1 MELKYDYDKFTLND
15 IIEGNKIVVPAF
27 QRNVVWKDGKRK
39 EFINT
44 LRAGNPFGSI
54 LVYKENDKYILI
66 DGLQRISTIKD
77 FYNNPFK
84 YFTYEDIDAE
94 LIMEIIKH
102 DFLAKNISFSKNDS
116 VVIKLCE
123 EVQKYIFEE
132 ISNKIDWNDIM
143 YDSLEKYGITNDRD
157 ISSFFSKLKDDF
169 TAKLDIES
177 LIVPT
182 IVYKGPSE
190 ELSNVFFHLNTG
202 GVNLSKYETL
212 SASWGSEKYPVF
224 EDDIIAKIYEKY
236 KTLKESSDLDVDVTE
251 EELKEN
257 GITVFEYCYAI
268 SELLRGKEN
277 KYDII
282 LGKNKK
288 STDPVG
294 FEILSLACG
303 LNVNKADSLYS
314 KVFKD
319 APAQFFIDL
328 KNVIIN
334 TFDVLK
340 QSLELWIKAIN
351 GEENTLDST
360 YMIYH
365 MAISYIRNNYIIDI
379 DNHTIQN
386 KTNNEWNKKFRKN
399 LYLYYF
405 KDYISDYW
413 KRNRQV
419 ADLMR
424 EIKSTD
430 SLNKYT
436 VTISENDWKKAF
448 EAFKENQLQEVTSN
462 ISIKAKLF
470 IDYLVKFKLK
480 EKPEFKD
487 KYFKMNIDY
496 EHIIPQK
503 RIEKQLTTAEKK
515 TFPISSLG
523 NICYLGYR
531 DNRSKGKYTIYEYQE
546 DRPTFVLN
554 DEYLKLIN
562 YPTKEEIYFIDTNP
576 EAFKVC
582 YKDFIEKRIDSLN
595 EEMIKYIKKQ

>member
-1 MELKYDYDKFTLND
+1 VELKYDYDKFTLND
-15 IIEGNKIVVPAF
+15 IIEGNKIVVPSF

-54 LVYKENDKYILI
+54 LVHKENDKYILI

-84 YFTYEDIDAE
+84 YFSYEDINLE
-94 LIMEIIKH
+94 LVMEIIKY
-102 DFLAKNISFSKNDS
+102 DFMAKNIIFSKNDS
-116 VVIKLCE
+116 VALKRCE
-123 EVQKYIFEE
+123 EVQKFIFEK
-132 ISNKIDWNDIM
+132 ISEKKDWNDIM
-143 YDSLEKYGITNDRD
+143 YDTLENFGITNDRN
-157 ISSFFSKLKDDF
+157 ISAFFSQLKDDF
-169 TAKLDIES
+169 TAKLNIDS

-182 IVYKGPSE
+182 IIYKGPSE

-224 EDDIIAKIYEKY
+224 EEDIIEKIYDKY

-251 EELKEN
+251 DELREK

-268 SELLRGKEN
+268 SELLRGKTN

-303 LNVNKADSLYS
+303 LNVNKADLLYS

-319 APAQFFIDL
+319 APPKFFVDL
-328 KNVIIN
+328 KNIIIE

-340 QSLELWIKAIN
+340 QSLENWIKAKN
-351 GEENTLDST
+351 GEENTIDST

-365 MAISYIRNNYIIDI
+365 MAIAYIRNNYAIDV
-379 DNHTIQN
+379 DNHVIEPKSN
-386 KTNNEWNKKFRKN
+386 SEWNRKFRKN
-399 LYLYYF
+399 VYLYYF

-424 EIKSTD
+424 EIRSNE
-430 SLNKYT
+430 SLNRYIT
-436 VTISENDWKKAF
+436 TISEGEWK
-448 EAFKENQLQEVTSN
+448 EAFKELKNNQLQEVTSI
-462 ISIKAKLF
+462 ISTKAKLF
-470 IDYLVKFKLK
+470 IDYLIKFKLK
-480 EKPEFKD
+480 EKPVLD
-487 KYFKMNIDY
+487 SKYFNINIDY
-496 EHIIPQK
+496 EHIVPQG

-515 TFPISSLG
+515 VFPISSLG
-523 NICYLGYR
+523 NLCYLGYK
-531 DNRSKGKYTIYEYQE
+531 DNRAKGKYTIYEYQE
-546 DRPTFVLN
+546 NRPTFVLN
-554 DEYLKLIN
+554 EEYLNLIN
-562 YPTKEEIYFIDTNP
+562 YPKKEDIYFIDTTP
-576 EAFKVC
+576 DSFKLC
-582 YKDFIEKRIDSLN
+582 YMEFIENRIDLLIT
-595 EEMIKYIKKQ
+595 EMIKYLKKQ

>member
-15 IIEGNKIVVPAF
+15 IIEGNKIVVPSF
-27 QRNVVWKDGKRK
+27 QRNIVWKEGKRK

-54 LVYKENDKYILI
+54 LVHKENDKYILI

-84 YFTYEDIDAE
+84 YFTYEDIDLE
-94 LIMEIIKH
+94 LVMEIIKY
-102 DFLAKNISFSKNDS
+102 DFASKNIIFSKNDS
-116 VVIKLCE
+116 VALKRCE

-132 ISNKIDWNDIM
+132 ISEKKNWNDIM
-143 YDSLEKYGITNDRD
+143 YDTLENFGITNDRN
-157 ISSFFSKLKDDF
+157 ISSFFSQLKDDF

-182 IVYKGPSE
+182 IIYKGPSE

-212 SASWGSEKYPVF
+212 SASWGSEKYPIF
-224 EDDIIAKIYEKY
+224 EEDIIDKIYEKY
-236 KTLKESSDLDVDVTE
+236 KVLKESSDLEVEVTE
-251 EELKEN
+251 EELKQS

-268 SELLRGKEN
+268 SELLRGKFN

-294 FEILSLACG
+294 FEILSLVCG
-303 LNVNKADSLYS
+303 LNVNKAELLYS

-328 KNVIIN
+328 KNIIIES
-334 TFDVLK
+334 FDTLK
-340 QSLELWIKAIN
+340 QSLEFWIKAKN
-351 GEENTLDST
+351 GEENTLDSM

-365 MAISYIRNNYIIDI
+365 MIISYIRNNYVIDI
-379 DNHTIQN
+379 DNHMIEN
-386 KTNNEWNKKFRKN
+386 KSNSEWNKKFRKN

-413 KRNRQV
+413 KKNRQV

-424 EIKSTD
+424 EIKNPE

-436 VTISENDWKKAF
+436 KTISENEWRIAF
-448 EAFKENQLQEVTSN
+448 EELKNNQLQEVTTA
-462 ISIKAKLF
+462 IPIKAKLF
-470 IDYLVKFKLK
+470 IDYLAKFKIRENPNL
-480 EKPEFKD
+480 D
-487 KYFKMNIDY
+487 KYFNQNIDY
-496 EHIIPQK
+496 EHIIPQN
-503 RIEKQLTTAEKK
+503 RINEQLTSSEKK

-523 NICYLGYR
+523 NLCYLSYK
-531 DNRSKGKYTIYEYQE
+531 DNRSKGKHTIYEYKE
-546 DRPTFVLN
+546 DRPSFVLN
-554 DEYLKLIN
+554 NEYLNLID
-562 YPTKEEIYFIDTNP
+562 YPKVEEIYFIGTTS
-576 EAFKVC
+576 ESFKVC
-582 YKDFIEKRIDSLN
+582 YKEFIEHRMDIMI
-595 EEMIKYIKKQ
+595 EEMIRYIKKQ